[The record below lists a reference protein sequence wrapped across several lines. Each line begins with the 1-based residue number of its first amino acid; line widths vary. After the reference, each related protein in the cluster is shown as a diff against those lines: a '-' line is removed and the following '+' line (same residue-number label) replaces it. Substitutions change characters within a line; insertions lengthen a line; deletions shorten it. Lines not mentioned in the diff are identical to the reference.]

1 MTHAPLIAVVDDDD
15 SIRRALS
22 RLLRASGFNV
32 VPFASGQA
40 FIDSLA
46 GQRPDCVV
54 MDFQMPGL
62 TGGDV
67 QRLLMLAGIHLPIII
82 MTAYDHAGIREECLG
97 NGAVA
102 CLVKCDLQDHLFTA
116 IKAAIAS
123 RTSDSR

>member
-1 MTHAPLIAVVDDDD
+1 VTKALLIAVVDDDD
-15 SIRRALS
+15 AIRRALT

-32 VPFASGQA
+32 IMFASGQT
-40 FIDSLA
+40 FIDSLS

-67 QRLLMLAGIHLPIII
+67 QRLLMLAEIHLPIII

-102 CLVKCDLQDHLFTA
+102 CLVKCDLQLHLL
-116 IKAAIAS
+116 AAIETVTGS
-123 RTSDSR
+123 